1 MLRINLNKVAKIKI
15 LIADNSYLIREGF
28 RSIITGNSEF
38 KLVGEAEKAK
48 DLAEKLQ
55 LHRPHVLVIDY
66 TSPYFCIDDIQVIH
80 QKFPEVN
87 ILAVTYPQNKTT
99 ISKVIEN
106 GVISHL
112 LKDCG
117 KEEIIEAIISTSKGQ
132 KFFCGKI
139 LDTVLKDASTEFI
152 PQKAGLGMTKAT
164 EGVSCDGIK
173 LSPREVEIIQ
183 LVADGMSNKEIAE
196 KIFLSVHTITTHRKN
211 IMSKLGVNNTAGL
224 VMFAIRQNLIE
235 TNKFL
240 FASN

>member
-1 MLRINLNKVAKIKI
+1 MLRINLNKVSKIKVI
-15 LIADNSYLIREGF
+15 IADNSYLIREGF

-38 KLVGEAEKAK
+38 KLVGEAEKA
-48 DLAEKLQ
+48 DELTEKLL
-55 LHRPHVLVIDY
+55 LHHPHVLVIDY
-66 TSPYFCIDDIQVIH
+66 TSPFFCMDDIQAIH
-80 QKFPEVN
+80 QKFPGIH
-87 ILAVTYPQNKTT
+87 ILAVTYPQSKAT
-99 ISKVIEN
+99 IAKVIEN

-117 KEEIIEAIISTSKGQ
+117 KEEIIEAIQSTAKGQ

-139 LDTVLKDASTEFI
+139 LDTVLKGKDTVAS
-152 PQKAGLGMTKAT
+152 

-183 LVADGMSNKEIAE
+183 LVAEGMSNKEIAE

-240 FASN
+240 FTSN